1 MRVAKMKLPEI
12 ELTPEQ
18 SEDRTTLQPLFAL
31 DQALKD
37 LQDYGIKIG
46 PEGNTSE
53 VEGCRLGKPAWAL
66 AASRS
71 CGIDTRSAQ
80 SRPRKCARNVATQH
94 SATRKRGMSRTG
106 AGIAA
111 LGLGLV
117 LSGPAKAQGPP
128 QEAPGQTE
136 TVTVTKTVREPAPRP
151 EPRTTTLTVPGPTET
166 VYSEGETRTET
177 VTVRGPKREVE
188 VANTQ
193 TSDVIRAV
201 VAGLAVLLLGFGLWW
216 AFERWRRKGEDD
228 AE

>member
-1 MRVAKMKLPEI
+1 MRVAKIKLPEN

-18 SEDRTTLQPLFAL
+18 NEDRTILQLLFAL

-37 LQDYGIKIG
+37 LQDYGIKMG

-80 SRPRKCARNVATQH
+80 SRPRKRARNVAT
-94 SATRKRGMSRTG
+94 STARRVNAMRRAG

-117 LSGPAKAQGPP
+117 LSGPATAQGPP

>member
-1 MRVAKMKLPEI
+1 MRRAKMKLPEI

-18 SEDRTTLQPLFAL
+18 NEDRTILQLLFAL
-31 DQALKD
+31 NQAL
-37 LQDYGIKIG
+37 
-46 PEGNTSE
+46 N
-53 VEGCRLGKPAWAL
+53 
-66 AASRS
+66 
-71 CGIDTRSAQ
+71 
-80 SRPRKCARNVATQH
+80 ARNVATQH
-94 SATRKRGMSRTG
+94 SATRKRAMRRAG

-117 LSGPAKAQGPP
+117 LSGPATAQGPP